1 MAQINHA
8 CMTKNSNGTKKII
21 GHGEKCLAPTG
32 KCFWKDAEHIKS
44 CDLKTRG
51 HTKKEPTVSNQAYRN
66 YFEHKE
72 RIGQWILCTKSQ
84 TMKKEDHFYVLLL
97 FCFYMML
104 FIVNNGNI
112 LTDGRNERKYFHRK
126 YNEL

>member
-1 MAQINHA
+1 M
-8 CMTKNSNGTKKII
+8 
-21 GHGEKCLAPTG
+21 
-32 KCFWKDAEHIKS
+32 
-44 CDLKTRG
+44 
-51 HTKKEPTVSNQAYRN
+51 EPTKLLVMVKNALPQLANAFGKTLSILRAVTLKHVVTQKS

>member
-1 MAQINHA
+1 
-8 CMTKNSNGTKKII
+8 MTKNSNGTNKII
-21 GHGEKCLAPTG
+21 GHGETCLVPTG
-32 KCFWKDAEHIKS
+32 D
-44 CDLKTRG
+44 G
-51 HTKKEPTVSNQAYRN
+51 HTKKEPTVSNQPTEITLNIRSAQVN
-66 YFEHKE
+66 ESFVE
-72 RIGQWILCTKSQ
+72 SQ

-112 LTDGRNERKYFHRK
+112 LTDGRNERKYFYRK